1 MTKDSFVESIF
12 NKIAG
17 TDPAPVPLL
26 KRNFPQGGFLM
37 NTSDFPLRLEKGL
50 TLQRLLS
57 TKAWYP
63 LDGVKLNT
71 PTLSLN
77 TCVLTLTPNLVG
89 TSGVKASN
97 AVLRISKS

>member
-26 KRNFPQGGFLM
+26 KRNFSQGGFLM

-50 TLQRLLS
+50 TL
-57 TKAWYP
+57 
-63 LDGVKLNT
+63 
-71 PTLSLN
+71 
-77 TCVLTLTPNLVG
+77 
-89 TSGVKASN
+89 
-97 AVLRISKS
+97 